1 MVNVMTDQELL
12 VYAAK
17 AIDCTYDVERDVL
30 FGFDF
35 DDGNTFEQTGWNPLE
50 NDGDAFRLAAELLL
64 SIHQYRDYIT
74 VDSVLPYPELDP
86 EKPWGD
92 TCPQNC
98 DQTDRTRVIRRT
110 IVKVA
115 AEIGRV
121 I

>member
-1 MVNVMTDQELL
+1 MMTDQELL
-12 VYAAK
+12 AYAAK
-17 AIDCTYDVERDVL
+17 AIDYTYDVEYGIL
-30 FGFDF
+30 FGFDR
-35 DDGNTFEQTGWNPLE
+35 DGNAFGNTNWNPLE

-74 VDSVLPYPELDP
+74 VDSVLPHPGLDP

-115 AEIGRV
+115 AEIGQHS
-121 I
+121 

>member
-17 AIDCTYDVERDVL
+17 AIDYTYDVEYGIL
-30 FGFDF
+30 FGFDR
-35 DDGNTFEQTGWNPLE
+35 DGNAFGNVNWNPLE

-64 SIHQYRDYIT
+64 SIHQHRDCVI
-74 VDSVLPYPELDP
+74 VDSVLPHPGLDP

-92 TCPQNC
+92 TCLQNC
-98 DQTDRTRVIRRT
+98 DQTCRALVTRRT

-115 AEIGRV
+115 AEIGQNS
-121 I
+121 

>member
-1 MVNVMTDQELL
+1 MTDQELL

-17 AIDCTYDVERDVL
+17 AINCTYDVEYGAL

-35 DDGNTFEQTGWNPLE
+35 YDGNAFEQTGWNPLE

-64 SIHQYRDYIT
+64 SIHQHRDCVI
-74 VDSVLPYPELDP
+74 VDSVLPYPGLDP

-92 TCPQNC
+92 TCLQNC
-98 DQTDRTRVIRRT
+98 DQSYRALVTRRT

-115 AEIGRV
+115 AEIGRML
-121 I
+121 